1 MNSSL
6 KKLRLISQFQV
17 TSPDTD
23 MFGRLRPGALVNFL
37 IQSATLSADS
47 LGFGY
52 GGIRKQKLFWVLS
65 RITIELDKPLH
76 WKQVLEVETWPK
88 DIDGLLYLR
97 DFLLRDG
104 EGNQIGR
111 ATSGWIAIDLDTKR
125 PGRVEGLDAERFTEL
140 KNKKAFSESPVKLK
154 KLEGIPSPEILT
166 GYYDIDLNKH
176 VTSARYVDWMMDA
189 FTVDFHERNYPKRLI
204 VNYLKETMPGEILV
218 YDQAIVEKGAYQFE
232 AFNKS
237 RSLTAFRGLINF

>member
-1 MNSSL
+1 MKPQSN
-6 KKLRLISQFQV
+6 LRHINRYVV

-65 RITIELDKPLH
+65 RLTVEIEKPLR
-76 WKQVLEVETWPK
+76 WKEILEIETWPK

-97 DFLLRDG
+97 DFFLRDG

-111 ATSGWIAIDLDTKR
+111 ATSGWIAIDFDTKR

-140 KNKKAFSESPVKLK
+140 KNIKSFSESPVKLK
-154 KLEGIPSPEILT
+154 KRQGIASLEILT

-176 VTSARYVDWMMDA
+176 VTSARYVDWMMDS
-189 FTVDFHERNYPKRLI
+189 FTVDFHEKNYPKRLV
-204 VNYLKETMPGEILV
+204 VNYLKETMPGEILA
-218 YDQAIVEKGAYQFE
+218 YEKSAVEENGYQFE

-237 RSLTAFRGLINF
+237 RSLTAFRGQLTF